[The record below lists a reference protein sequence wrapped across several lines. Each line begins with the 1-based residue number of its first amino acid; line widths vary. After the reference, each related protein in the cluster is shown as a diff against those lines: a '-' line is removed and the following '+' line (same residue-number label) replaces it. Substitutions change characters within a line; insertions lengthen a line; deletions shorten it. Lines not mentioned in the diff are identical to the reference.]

1 MLQLAPSRALD
12 LSKRGLREIPAEL
25 SQVASSLLSLFLSS
39 NQLTSLSL
47 PPLPRLSELHLT
59 DNLLDSRT
67 VQLAPLPHAL
77 RVLDL
82 SKNRLLLFP
91 PSLLSLSQLRL
102 LLLSNQQ
109 LSSLPPQL
117 SALSQL
123 EVLDAS
129 FNEISHA
136 LILNAPGLPILRRL
150 LLRGNSLRAVS
161 LDGER
166 LPSLTE
172 LDLSDNALD
181 HFPPTLGSLSEL
193 KTLSLS
199 NNRLRKLVSEET
211 APCRRMWV
219 ASHGLHQLTQLTQLS
234 LAQNQLIE
242 LPLGLQQ
249 LAQLLHLDLRCNPLS
264 PEALELA
271 SSHCKRVGAR
281 LRSTSLPRLYPG
293 LILGDESSAWH
304 KPTLLHARV
313 THVVSFSSSPP
324 SGVALTRLQ
333 AKLPMEVA
341 LLGLCDAKGGY
352 TPPLLTAEG
361 LRKAFHAQALRCHPD
376 KQQQSEGAASSLRFA
391 ELKAAYTRLCRWMHI
406 EQRRLP
412 VFSSICYHFVEL
424 APLHPT
430 GEGPFAPNAP
440 KHAEEARDAPTCEA
454 TCQLPSLS
462 FLEAAAARAIDASA
476 PIPREDMRSPFSSTS
491 TSHEDLAEIL
501 VAQLPTTLEFIR
513 EAHRV
518 EGEVLLHAGHS
529 QPGLSR
535 AAATFV
541 ALAFCIS
548 TLGDSYSAAAQRM
561 DATLRYEPL
570 STPLVRALE
579 AFAANC
585 LHERVGLSRELN
597 KHCTMAANESSAS
610 AQEPLMHLAESR
622 VDARSQPTS
631 SDKVPALCSIQEVSS
646 EKDKFGFTAEQA
658 SADVEAALADG
669 WTLRRVG
676 KYEVLFAPD
685 AQLKNTREGRHQT
698 FSG

>member
-1 MLQLAPSRALD
+1 MKLMIREIGWMNLTCLISSIATFRKADHIFTNLKMMTIECIRLGLVDCGICAVDGSLPSPPLRMLQLAPSRALD

-25 SQVASSLLSLFLSS
+25 SQVASSLLSLFLAS
-39 NQLTSLSL
+39 NHLTSLSL
-47 PPLPRLSELHLT
+47 PPLPRLSELHLA

-136 LILNAPGLPILRRL
+136 LILNPPGLPILRRL

-352 TPPLLTAEG
+352 TLPLLTAEG

-376 KQQQSEGAASSLRFA
+376 KQQQSERAASSLRFA
-391 ELKAAYTRLCRWMHI
+391 ELKAAYTRLCRC
-406 EQRRLP
+406 EQSTIAFVSRPSARHFLTLFALSSLPTSIPPRLMIVPPPHCPFPHSPSLDNHATFDQYQCVPRADGCTSSRGVCQCSLPSATTSSSSCRSNPQGRGHLLLKPQSTRRKRGMRRLARRHASCLAYL
-412 VFSSICYHFVEL
+412 SSRRPLQEL
-424 APLHPT
+424 EMPQ
-430 GEGPFAPNAP
+430 
-440 KHAEEARDAPTCEA
+440 R
-454 TCQLPSLS
+454 PS
-462 FLEAAAARAIDASA
+462 
-476 PIPREDMRSPFSSTS
+476 
-491 TSHEDLAEIL
+491 H
-501 VAQLPTTLEFIR
+501 
-513 EAHRV
+513 
-518 EGEVLLHAGHS
+518 
-529 QPGLSR
+529 
-535 AAATFV
+535 
-541 ALAFCIS
+541 
-548 TLGDSYSAAAQRM
+548 
-561 DATLRYEPL
+561 
-570 STPLVRALE
+570 VR
-579 AFAANC
+579 
-585 LHERVGLSRELN
+585 
-597 KHCTMAANESSAS
+597 
-610 AQEPLMHLAESR
+610 
-622 VDARSQPTS
+622 
-631 SDKVPALCSIQEVSS
+631 
-646 EKDKFGFTAEQA
+646 
-658 SADVEAALADG
+658 
-669 WTLRRVG
+669 
-676 KYEVLFAPD
+676 
-685 AQLKNTREGRHQT
+685 
-698 FSG
+698 